1 MKHLLVIVI
10 AIIFSSLSA
19 ATFYPVN
26 DTKNIL
32 KQIDENL
39 VKYYLTELL
48 KFAPR
53 YTGSDTCK
61 KAEEWAYNEFL
72 SMGLDVK
79 YFEWEMGGFQDRNII
94 ATLPGDEYIVIV
106 GAHIDTV
113 ENAPGADDDGSGVA
127 AVISVA
133 KVLSSYRFSHTVK
146 FIIYSGEEVG
156 AYGSYAHA
164 KYSYENGDKILAVLD
179 VDMVGY
185 ADSARGGNYIR
196 FFEPERSQWI
206 TEFSS
211 YVAEKYY
218 DLVGLN
224 VEKVPN
230 YPGADH
236 QAYVDY
242 GYDAIFMAHYDGYPY
257 GHSPEDSIDKINFT
271 YEMKAT
277 RFLAAVAIE
286 LANKDIPVYV
296 QIVEPKEACLYILNH
311 SIASISSQKWYT
323 GIRGLTIVLGNVE
336 VVVEVDGDVEKVI
349 FAVDGRIWRWDYSP
363 PYKWKINIF
372 LFGKHRLEV
381 YAYGEE
387 VVKDEMDIFAII
399 PYLP

>member
-1 MKHLLVIVI
+1 V
-10 AIIFSSLSA
+10 
-19 ATFYPVN
+19 
-26 DTKNIL
+26 
-32 KQIDENL
+32 
-39 VKYYLTELL
+39 
-48 KFAPR
+48 
-53 YTGSDTCK
+53 
-61 KAEEWAYNEFL
+61 
-72 SMGLDVK
+72 
-79 YFEWEMGGFQDRNII
+79 
-94 ATLPGDEYIVIV
+94 
-106 GAHIDTV
+106 
-113 ENAPGADDDGSGVA
+113 
-127 AVISVA
+127 
-133 KVLSSYRFSHTVK
+133 
-146 FIIYSGEEVG
+146 
-156 AYGSYAHA
+156 
-164 KYSYENGDKILAVLD
+164 
-179 VDMVGY
+179 
-185 ADSARGGNYIR
+185 NYIR

-296 QIVEPKEACLYILNH
+296 QIVEPKEARLYILNH

-349 FAVDGRIWRWDYSP
+349 FAVDGRMWRWDYSP